1 MSAIRSHV
9 INHIQQNYVGEHVG
23 LCFAY
28 FSFTDTSFQDLT
40 LLIALFMKQICHQG
54 REIPTVLTKAK
65 QEAKTPA
72 DVLDTKMFTH
82 STKSY
87 HQMFIVIDGLD
98 ECSEEKRLPILDFIV
113 EASSDQSSNIKV
125 FLSSRKE
132 PDIRSRLKSLNVPA
146 IELETGKVTPDIQNF
161 VRHEAMKLRSESKLL
176 VRDEAL
182 FAEIIQ
188 RLVEMSDGM

>member
-1 MSAIRSHV
+1 
-9 INHIQQNYVGEHVG
+9 
-23 LCFAY
+23 
-28 FSFTDTSFQDLT
+28 
-40 LLIALFMKQICHQG
+40 
-54 REIPTVLTKAK
+54 
-65 QEAKTPA
+65 
-72 DVLDTKMFTH
+72 MFTH

-132 PDIRSRLKSLNVPA
+132 PDIRSRLKNLNVPA

-176 VRDEAL
+176 VRDKAL
-182 FAEIIQ
+182 SAEIIQ

>member
-1 MSAIRSHV
+1 V

-28 FSFTDTSFQDLT
+28 FSFTDTTFQDLT
-40 LLIALFMKQICHQG
+40 LLIALFMKQIFHQG

-65 QEAKTPA
+65 QEAKTSA
-72 DVLDTKMFTH
+72 DVLDTTMFTH
-82 STKSY
+82 STKPY

-113 EASSDQSSNIKV
+113 EASSDQSSNIKI

-132 PDIRSRLKSLNVPA
+132 PDISSRLKNLNAPA

-182 FAEIIQ
+182 FAEIVQ